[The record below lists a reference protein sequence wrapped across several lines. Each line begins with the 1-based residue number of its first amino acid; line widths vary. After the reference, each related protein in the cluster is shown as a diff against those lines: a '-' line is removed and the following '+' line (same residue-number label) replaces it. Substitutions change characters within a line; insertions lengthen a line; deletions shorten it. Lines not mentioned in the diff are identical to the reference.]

1 MRIMLIE
8 KPRETKFPVTFL
20 KFLKFLETFSK
31 KFPKK
36 EKFLKFLETF
46 FKKFLSGVLRG
57 KAPKLLLLNK
67 IKIR

>member
-1 MRIMLIE
+1 MVNFKSFCHDR
-8 KPRETKFPVTFL
+8 FQVTHRRKVFEGSG
-20 KFLKFLETFSK
+20 ETFSK